1 MVLNDPWGRW
11 ARVGQPSPVFRGPG
25 GGGVLRHTHLSVIGK
40 SIYRTNSQDGQA
52 RLGKRARRFL
62 TLWRS
67 FDAEG
72 ISSLTGPGP
81 RNGAYRNSNHILLD
95 WAPAPDKV
103 AYRNSSHILL
113 VWAWAPDKAAYRSSS
128 HILLVWAL
136 APDKGAYRSSSR
148 PPIRW
153 RIEARA
159 ISSSTG
165 PRPPIRGRIES
176 QSISSSTGPD
186 PLKGGV
192 SKLKPYPP

>member
-103 AYRNSSHILL
+103 AYR
-113 VWAWAPDKAAYRSSS
+113 SSS

-136 APDKGAYRSSSR
+136 APETVRIEAQTISSLSGPGPRKGAYRSSNHTLLDWG
-148 PPIRW
+148 PAPIRR
-153 RIEARA
+153 RIEGQA
-159 ISSSTG
+159 ISSLTG
-165 PRPPIRGRIES
+165 APA
-176 QSISSSTGPD
+176 PD
-186 PLKGGV
+186 KV
-192 SKLKPYPP
+192 A